1 MSTLSFS
8 TVVPLLTLDTIAD
21 WYRLRADGMYG
32 GEAVTQLEHALQ
44 CATLAQKEDAHPELI
59 AAAFLHDIGHLV
71 EDMIDINDPHE
82 RIAVNLLC
90 NLFNDAVTEPIRMHV
105 EAKRYLC
112 AIDPLH
118 WTTLS
123 EMSKRSLIWQGGP
136 FTAPEAMAFI
146 SQPHADEAVRLRQ
159 WDDAAKVSG
168 AETPSLDAFL
178 KIIWRVALPAKIQ
191 AGELA

>member
-1 MSTLSFS
+1 MYTLS
-8 TVVPLLTLDTIAD
+8 TPAVVPLLTLDTIDD
-21 WYRLRADGMYG
+21 WFRYRADGMYA

-44 CATLAQKEDAHPELI
+44 CATLAQDEGAHPELI

-82 RIAVNLLC
+82 KIAVNLLC
-90 NLFNDAVTEPIRMHV
+90 KLFNDAVTEPIRMHV

-118 WTTLS
+118 WSTLS

-136 FTAPEAMAFI
+136 FSAPEAMTFI
-146 SQPHADEAVRLRQ
+146 SLPHADDAVRLRQ

-168 AETPSLDAFL
+168 AKTPSLDIFL
-178 KIIWRVALPAKIQ
+178 NIIRRVALPVKMQ
-191 AGELA
+191 SGELV